1 MPFTHF
7 TIGLIMAIAG
17 PLVPRMVSRAPLRL
31 SRKFLIDLLPSL
43 IGFAL
48 LATLTARPILAGA
61 IILSLMIGFAFVDWV
76 KRATLLEPAVFSDL
90 GEFIELFRHPDLYL
104 PFAGPARV
112 IGTAIVIFI
121 LFGILGVYET
131 PAWAWT
137 PLTDLLPPLLICAA
151 GWLIHGPLINQTAEL
166 FRRLKPTGD
175 PFRDAADI
183 GPSAMQFTYSFIAR
197 DERPG
202 RRAEARKSRP
212 ALVMARSASATPI
225 VVVQSESFFD
235 PRRLHPGI
243 PGDIV
248 PNFAAGRQFGIQ
260 SGRMS
265 VNTWGANT
273 IRTEFSVLT
282 GLPDEAIGFDRF
294 NPYFAFARTP
304 LPSLASRMREQG
316 YRTICL
322 HPFDR
327 TFYYRHRVL
336 PFLGFDTFIGEE
348 AFAGA
353 SRTDGYIRDEEVGK
367 VALELLREEGPHTF
381 LFIITMENH
390 GPWKDAVKHP
400 LLPDLTAG
408 LPDIPEKAELN
419 AFLHGTRNADALLGT
434 LCDALSDRGGPGLC
448 AFYGD
453 HLPSLPAA
461 FPALGFHETSS
472 DYLIWHSQGGLA
484 LEKDIA
490 AHDLQGAIISALTE
504 QHIRMKLSS

>member
-1 MPFTHF
+1 MLSMHF
-7 TIGLIMAIAG
+7 TIGLIMAIVGA
-17 PLVPRMVSRAPLRL
+17 LAPRFVSRAPLRL
-31 SRKFLIDLLPSL
+31 SAKFLIDLLPSL

-48 LATLTARPILAGA
+48 FATLTARPILAGTL
-61 IILSLMIGFAFVDWV
+61 ILSLMIGFAFVDWV

-112 IGTAIVIFI
+112 IGTAIGIFI
-121 LFGILGVYET
+121 LFGILFVYEA

-137 PLTDLLPPLLICAA
+137 PQSGLLPPVLICAA
-151 GWLIHGPLINQTAEL
+151 GWAIHGPFINQTAEL
-166 FRRLKPTGD
+166 FRRLNPTGD

-197 DERPG
+197 DERPA

-212 ALVMARSASATPI
+212 ALVMARSSSATPV

-235 PRRLHPGI
+235 PRRLHAGVPA
-243 PGDIV
+243 DIV
-248 PNFAAGRQFGIQ
+248 PNFAACRQFGIQ
-260 SGRMS
+260 SGRLA

-273 IRTEFSVLT
+273 MRTEFAVLT
-282 GLPDEAIGFDRF
+282 GLADAAVGYDRF

-316 YRTICL
+316 YRTICV

-327 TFYYRHRVL
+327 TFYRRDHVL

-353 SRTDGYIRDEEVGK
+353 SRTEGYIRDEEVGQI
-367 VALELLREEGPHTF
+367 ALELLCEEGPHTF
-381 LFIITMENH
+381 IFIITMENH
-390 GPWKDAVKHP
+390 GPWKEATKRP
-400 LLPDLTAG
+400 ILPDFTAG
-408 LPDIPEKAELN
+408 LPDIPQKAELN
-419 AFLHGTRNADALLGT
+419 GFLHGARNADALLGT
-434 LCDALSDRGGPGLC
+434 IADAMRESGGPGLC

-453 HLPSLPAA
+453 HLPSFPEA

-484 LEKDIA
+484 LQQDLP
-490 AHDLQGAIISALTE
+490 AHELSGAIASALTK
-504 QHIRMKLSS
+504 QHIPLKLSS

>member
-1 MPFTHF
+1 MLSMHF

-17 PLVPRMVSRAPLRL
+17 ALAPRFVSRAPLRL
-31 SRKFLIDLLPSL
+31 SAKFLIDMLPSL

-48 LATLTARPILAGA
+48 FSMLTARPILAGTL
-61 IILSLMIGFAFVDWV
+61 ILSLMIGFAFVDWV

-112 IGTAIVIFI
+112 IGASVVIFI
-121 LFGILGVYET
+121 LFGILFVYET
-131 PAWAWT
+131 PAWAWS
-137 PLTDLLPPLLICAA
+137 PASSLLPPLAICAA
-151 GWLIHGPLINQTAEL
+151 GWAIHGPLINQTAEL
-166 FRRLKPTGD
+166 FRRLNPTGD

-197 DERPG
+197 DERSA

-212 ALVMARSASATPI
+212 ALVMARSSSATPI

-243 PGDIV
+243 PADIV
-248 PNFAAGRQFGIQ
+248 PNFAACQQFGIR
-260 SGRMS
+260 SGRMA

-273 IRTEFSVLT
+273 IRTEFAVLT
-282 GLPDEAIGFDRF
+282 GLPDEALGFDRF

-327 TFYYRHRVL
+327 TFYRRDHVL
-336 PFLGFDTFIGEE
+336 PYLGFDAFIGEE

-353 SRTDGYIRDEEVGK
+353 SRTGGYISDEQVGK
-367 VALELLREEGPHTF
+367 VALELLHEEGPHTF

-390 GPWKDAVKHP
+390 GPWKDAAKVP
-400 LLPDLTAG
+400 LLPDLTAC

-419 AFLHGTRNADALLGT
+419 GFLHGVRKADALLGT
-434 LCDALSDRGGPGLC
+434 LCDALNARGPGLC

-453 HLPSLPAA
+453 HLPSFPEA

-484 LEKDIA
+484 LQQDLA
-490 AHDLQGAIISALTE
+490 AHELSGAIASVLTR
-504 QHIRMKLSS
+504 QHIPLKLSS

>member
-1 MPFTHF
+1 MLSMHF
-7 TIGLIMAIAG
+7 TIGLAMALGGA
-17 PLVPRMVSRAPLRL
+17 LVPRAVSRAPLRL
-31 SRKFLIDLLPSL
+31 SSRLLIDMLPSL
-43 IGFAL
+43 IGFVL
-48 LATLTARPILAGA
+48 FATLTARPILAGTL
-61 IILSLMIGFAFVDWV
+61 ILSLMIGFAFVDWV

-104 PFAGPARV
+104 PFAGPVRV
-112 IGTAIVIFI
+112 IATAIGIFI
-121 LFGILGVYET
+121 LFGILFVYEA
-131 PAWAWT
+131 PAWRWT
-137 PLTDLLPPLLICAA
+137 PLSDLVPPLLICAV
-151 GWLIHGPLINQTAEL
+151 GWAIHGPFIGQTAEL
-166 FRRLKPTGD
+166 FRRLNPSGD

-197 DERPG
+197 DERPA
-202 RRAEARKSRP
+202 RRAEVRKSSP
-212 ALVMARSASATPI
+212 ALAMGRSASATPV

-235 PRRLHPGI
+235 PRRLHPSI
-243 PGDIV
+243 PADML
-248 PNFAAGRQFGIQ
+248 PNFTACRRFGIQ
-260 SGRMS
+260 SGRMA

-282 GLPDEAIGFDRF
+282 GLPDEAVGFDRF

-304 LPSLASRMREQG
+304 LPSLASRMRDQG

-327 TFYYRHRVL
+327 TFYRRDHVM
-336 PFLGFDTFIGEE
+336 PFLGFDAFIGEE

-353 SRTDGYIRDEEVGK
+353 SRTDGYVRDEEVGK
-367 VALELLREEGPHTF
+367 IALELLREEGPQTF

-390 GPWKDAVKHP
+390 GPWKDAGKHP
-400 LLPDLTAG
+400 ILPNLTAG

-419 AFLHGTRNADALLGT
+419 AYLHGTRNADALLGT
-434 LCDALSDRGGPGLC
+434 LCDHLSEGGGPGVC

-472 DYLIWHSQGGLA
+472 DYLVWHSQGGLA
-484 LEKDIA
+484 LEQDIP
-490 AHDLQGAIISALTE
+490 AHELSGVIVSALTK
-504 QHIRMKLSS
+504 QHIPLKLSS

>member
-1 MPFTHF
+1 MLVTHF
-7 TIGLIMAIAG
+7 TIGLVMAIAA
-17 PLVPRMVSRAPLRL
+17 PLVPRAVSRAPLRL
-31 SRKFLIDLLPSL
+31 SAKFLIDLAPSL
-43 IGFAL
+43 IGFMLVA
-48 LATLTARPILAGA
+48 ALTARPILAGA
-61 IILSLMIGFAFVDWV
+61 FIFSLMIGFAFVDWI

-112 IGTAIVIFI
+112 IATAVGIFI
-121 LFGILGVYET
+121 LFGILGIYEA
-131 PAWAWT
+131 PAWPWT
-137 PLTDLLPPLLICAA
+137 PLSGLLPPLLICAA
-151 GWLIHGPLINQTAEL
+151 GWAIHGPLINQTAEL
-166 FRRLKPTGD
+166 FRRLRPTGD

-197 DERPG
+197 DERPE
-202 RRAEARKSRP
+202 RRAEVRKSRP
-212 ALVMARSASATPI
+212 ALVMPRSANATPI

-243 PGDIV
+243 PADIV
-248 PNFAAGRQFGIQ
+248 PNFAAGRRFGIQ
-260 SGRMS
+260 SGRMA

-327 TFYYRHRVL
+327 TFYYRHHVL

-353 SRTDGYIRDEEVGK
+353 SRTDGYICDEEVGK
-367 VALELLREEGPHTF
+367 VARDLLREEGPHTF

-390 GPWKDAVKHP
+390 GPWKDAGKHP
-400 LLPDLTAG
+400 ILPDLTAA

-419 AFLHGTRNADALLGT
+419 AYLHGVRNADALLGT
-434 LCDALSDRGGPGLC
+434 LCDALSERGGPGLC

-453 HLPSLPAA
+453 HLPSFPGA
-461 FPALGFHETSS
+461 FPALGFNETSS

-490 AHDLQGAIISALTE
+490 AHELQGAVISALTE
-504 QHIRMKLSS
+504 QHIRMKLSV

>member
-1 MPFTHF
+1 MLFTHF
-7 TIGLIMAIAG
+7 TIGLIMALGGA
-17 PLVPRMVSRAPLRL
+17 LVPRAVSRAPLRL
-31 SRKFLIDLLPSL
+31 SGRLLLDLLPSFL
-43 IGFAL
+43 GFVL
-48 LATLTARPILAGA
+48 FATLTARPILAGTL
-61 IILSLMIGFAFVDWV
+61 ILSLMIGFAFVDWV

-112 IGTAIVIFI
+112 IGAAIGIFV

-131 PAWAWT
+131 PAWQWT
-137 PLTDLLPPLLICAA
+137 PLSGLLPPLLICAA
-151 GWLIHGPLINQTAEL
+151 GWAIHGPFINQTAEL
-166 FRRLKPTGD
+166 FRGLKPTGD

-197 DERPG
+197 DERSG

-212 ALVMARSASATPI
+212 ALVMPRSTGATPI

-243 PGDIV
+243 PADIV
-248 PNFAAGRQFGIQ
+248 PHFAAVRQFGIQ
-260 SGRMS
+260 SGRMA

-304 LPSLASRMREQG
+304 LPSLASRMRAQG

-336 PFLGFDTFIGEE
+336 PFLGFDAFIGEE

-353 SRTDGYIRDEEVGK
+353 SRAEGYVRDEEVGK

-390 GPWKDAVKHP
+390 GPWKDAVKNP

-419 AFLHGTRNADALLGT
+419 AFLHGVRNADTLLGT
-434 LCDALSDRGGPGLC
+434 LCNALRERGGPGLC

-461 FPALGFHETSS
+461 FPALGFNETSS

-490 AHDLQGAIISALTE
+490 AHELQGAIISALTK
-504 QHIRMKLSS
+504 QHIPLKLSS

>member
-1 MPFTHF
+1 MLSVHF

-17 PLVPRMVSRAPLRL
+17 ALAPRFVSRAPLRL
-31 SRKFLIDLLPSL
+31 SAKFLIDLLPSL
-43 IGFAL
+43 IGFVL
-48 LATLTARPILAGA
+48 FATLTARPILAGTL
-61 IILSLMIGFAFVDWV
+61 ILSLMIGFAFVDWV

-112 IGTAIVIFI
+112 IGTAVGIFI
-121 LFGILGVYET
+121 LFGILFVYET

-137 PLTDLLPPLLICAA
+137 PASSLLPPLAICAA
-151 GWLIHGPLINQTAEL
+151 GWAIHGPFINQTAEL
-166 FRRLKPTGD
+166 FRRLNPTGD

-197 DERPG
+197 DERSA

-212 ALVMARSASATPI
+212 ALVMARSSGATPI
-225 VVVQSESFFD
+225 MVVQSESFFD

-243 PGDIV
+243 PADIV
-248 PNFAAGRQFGIQ
+248 PNFAAAQQFGIQ
-260 SGRMS
+260 SGRMA

-273 IRTEFSVLT
+273 IRTEFAVLT
-282 GLPDEAIGFDRF
+282 GLPDEAVGFDRF

-327 TFYYRHRVL
+327 TFYRRDHVL
-336 PFLGFDTFIGEE
+336 PFLGFDTFIGDE
-348 AFAGA
+348 AFADA
-353 SRTDGYIRDEEVGK
+353 SRTGGYISDEEVGK

-390 GPWKDAVKHP
+390 GPWKDAVKRP

-419 AFLHGTRNADALLGT
+419 GFLHGVRKADALLGT
-434 LCDALSDRGGPGLC
+434 LCDTLSERGPGLC

-453 HLPSLPAA
+453 HLPSFPEA

-484 LEKDIA
+484 LQQDLA
-490 AHDLQGAIISALTE
+490 AHQLSSAIASALTR
-504 QHIRMKLSS
+504 QHLPLKLSS